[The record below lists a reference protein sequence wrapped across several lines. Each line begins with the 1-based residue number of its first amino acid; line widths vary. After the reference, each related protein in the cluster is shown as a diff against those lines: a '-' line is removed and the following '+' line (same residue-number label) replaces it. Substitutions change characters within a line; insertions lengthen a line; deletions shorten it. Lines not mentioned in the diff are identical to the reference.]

1 MAKIYKKDQMKKLV
15 ISFSGGR
22 TSAYMTKML
31 LDSLDRSIYEIVVVF
46 ANTGKEREE
55 TLEFVHQCD
64 IHMGFNTVWIEAVIN
79 PVRGEG
85 TRARVVNYHTADRSG
100 KVFEEMIKKYGI
112 PNTSFLHCTRE
123 LKTNAITSYVRDQL
137 GWSDY
142 YTAIGI
148 RSDEADRINPKHKK
162 LRYIYPMI
170 TMFPT
175 DKYGVNKFWINQS
188 FDLRLKSYEGNCD
201 LCYKKSDRKL
211 LTLCREIP
219 DHTKWWDEMGDKYS
233 DFIPDGR
240 TCNKTPVRFYRKN
253 RSIKDLVELS
263 KLDFVLARD
272 ESKIVKREMQM
283 SFINDLDISNGCSES
298 CEPF

>member
-1 MAKIYKKDQMKKLV
+1 MKKKLV

-31 LDSLDRSIYEIVVVF
+31 LDSLDRSIYDIAVVF

-55 TLEFVHQCD
+55 TLDFVYECD
-64 IHMGFNTVWIEAVIN
+64 IRFGFDTIWIEAVIN

-85 TRARVVNYHTADRSG
+85 TRAKVVDYHSADRSG
-100 KVFEEMIKKYGI
+100 RVFEEMIKKYGI

-137 GWSDY
+137 GWKNY
-142 YTAIGI
+142 YMAIGI
-148 RSDEADRINPKHKK
+148 RSDEIDRINPKRKK
-162 LRYIYPMI
+162 LRYIYPLI
-170 TMFPT
+170 TMFPST
-175 DKYGVNKFWINQS
+175 KYTVNEFWIRQE

-219 DHTKWWDEMGDKYS
+219 DRTVWWEEMEDKYS
-233 DFIPDGR
+233 EFIPEGR
-240 TCNKTPVRFYRKN
+240 TCEKTPIRFYRKN
-253 RSIKDLVELS
+253 RSIKDLVDLS
-263 KLDFVLARD
+263 KLDFVMSKD
-272 ESKIVKREMQM
+272 ESKIVRHEMQT
-283 SFINDLDISNGCSES
+283 SFIDDLDISNGCSES

>member
-1 MAKIYKKDQMKKLV
+1 MKKKLV

-31 LDSLDRSIYEIVVVF
+31 LDSLDKSIYDIVVIF

-55 TLEFVHQCD
+55 TLDFVHECD
-64 IHMGFNTVWIEAVIN
+64 IRFGFDTIWIEAVIN
-79 PVRGEG
+79 PAHGSG
-85 TRARVVNYHTADRSG
+85 TRAKVVDYQSADRSG
-100 KVFEEMIKKYGI
+100 RVFEEMIKKYGI

-137 GWSDY
+137 GWKNY

-148 RSDEADRINPKHKK
+148 RSDEIDRINPKRKK

-170 TMFPT
+170 TMFPST
-175 DKYGVNKFWINQS
+175 KYTVNEFWVGQE

-219 DHTKWWDEMGDKYS
+219 DRTVWWDEMGEKYS
-233 DFIPDGR
+233 EFIPEGR
-240 TCNKTPVRFYRKN
+240 TSEKTPVRFYRKN

-263 KLDFVLARD
+263 KLDFVMAKD
-272 ESKIVKREMQM
+272 ESKIVRHEMQT
-283 SFINDLDISNGCSES
+283 SFIDDLDISNGCSES

>member
-1 MAKIYKKDQMKKLV
+1 MKKKLV

-31 LDSLDRSIYEIVVVF
+31 LDSLDRSIYDIAVVF

-55 TLEFVHQCD
+55 TLDFVHECD
-64 IHMGFNTVWIEAVIN
+64 IRFGFDTIWIEAVIN

-85 TRARVVNYHTADRSG
+85 TRAKVVDYHSADRSG
-100 KVFEEMIKKYGI
+100 RVFEEMIKKYGI

-137 GWSDY
+137 GWKNY

-148 RSDEADRINPKHKK
+148 RSDEIDRINPKRKK
-162 LRYIYPMI
+162 LRYIYPLI
-170 TMFPT
+170 TIFPAT
-175 DKYGVNKFWINQS
+175 KYTVNEFWIRQE

-219 DHTKWWDEMGDKYS
+219 DRTVWWEEMEDKYS
-233 DFIPDGR
+233 EFIPEGR
-240 TCNKTPVRFYRKN
+240 TCEKTPIRFYRKN
-253 RSIKDLVELS
+253 RTIKDLVDLS
-263 KLDFVLARD
+263 KLDFVMSKD
-272 ESKIVKREMQM
+272 ESKIVRHEMQT
-283 SFINDLDISNGCSES
+283 SFIDDLDISNGCSES